1 MIRILIADDH
11 DIVRQG
17 IRQVLALAGDL
28 EVAGEADSGWAVLSA
43 LREKP
48 YQLLLTDLNMPGP
61 NGTELLRRV
70 KEEHPGLA
78 IVVLSM
84 HAERQI
90 AAGALKAGASGYL
103 TKGIQASCILAAVR
117 KVARGGRYIDPE
129 LVDKLVFAT
138 EAGETELPHERLSE
152 REYQIFQLIV
162 KGISLNDIAEQLHL
176 SAKTVSSHKKRL
188 LQKLEMTSTVELVRY
203 AIQRGMII

>member
-17 IRQVLALAGDL
+17 IRQVLSMAGDI

-43 LREKP
+43 LREAP
-48 YQLLLTDLNMPGP
+48 YDLLLTDLNMPGP
-61 NGTELLRRV
+61 NGTDLLKRV
-70 KEEHPGLA
+70 KDEHPGLA
-78 IVVLSM
+78 VVVLSM

-103 TKGIQASCILAAVR
+103 TKGIPASSILAAVR
-117 KVARGGRYIDPE
+117 KVARGGRYLDPE
-129 LVDKLVFAT
+129 LVDKLIFTGGA
-138 EAGETELPHERLSE
+138 EDGGLPHERLTE
-152 REYQIFQLIV
+152 REYQIFQRIV
-162 KGISLNDIAEQLHL
+162 QGNSLNDIADQLHL

-188 LQKLEMTSTVELVRY
+188 LQKLGMTSTVDLVRY
-203 AIQRGMII
+203 AIQQGMII

>member
-17 IRQVLALAGDL
+17 IRQVLAMAGDI
-28 EVAGEADSGWAVLSA
+28 EVAGEADSGWAILGA
-43 LREKP
+43 LREQH
-48 YQLLLTDLNMPGP
+48 YDLLLTDLNMPGP
-61 NGTELLRRV
+61 NGTDLLNRV
-70 KEEHPGLA
+70 KDEHPGLA

-103 TKGIQASCILAAVR
+103 TKGIPAPSILAAVR
-117 KVARGGRYIDPE
+117 KVARGGRFIDPE
-129 LVDKLVFAT
+129 LVDKLVFFT
-138 EAGETELPHERLSE
+138 STDEGKVPHERLSE

-162 KGISLNDIAEQLHL
+162 QGTSLNDIAEQLHL

-188 LQKLEMTSTVELVRY
+188 LQKMEMSSAVELVRY
-203 AIQRGMII
+203 ALQHGMII

>member
-17 IRQVLALAGDL
+17 IRQVMAMAGDL
-28 EVAGEADSGWAVLSA
+28 EVAGEADSGWAVLAA
-43 LREKP
+43 LREQH
-48 YQLLLTDLNMPGP
+48 YDLLLTDLNMSGP
-61 NGTELLRRV
+61 NGTDLLKRV
-70 KEEHPGLA
+70 KDEHPGLA

-103 TKGIQASCILAAVR
+103 TKGIPASNILAAVR

-129 LVDKLVFAT
+129 LVDKLIFSSGGD
-138 EAGETELPHERLSE
+138 EGSLLHERLSE

-162 KGISLNDIAEQLHL
+162 RGTSLNDIAEQLHL

-188 LQKLEMTSTVELVRY
+188 LEKLEMTSTVELVRY
-203 AIQRGMII
+203 AIQHGMII

>member
-17 IRQVLALAGDL
+17 IRQVMAMAGDL
-28 EVAGEADSGWAVLSA
+28 EVAGEADSGWAVLAA
-43 LREKP
+43 LRERH
-48 YQLLLTDLNMPGP
+48 YDLLLTDLNMSGP
-61 NGTELLRRV
+61 NGTDLLKRV
-70 KEEHPGLA
+70 KDEHPGLA

-103 TKGIQASCILAAVR
+103 TKGIPASDILAAVR

-129 LVDKLVFAT
+129 LVDKLIFASGGD
-138 EAGETELPHERLSE
+138 EGSLLHERLSE

-162 KGISLNDIAEQLHL
+162 RGTSLNDIAEQLHL

-203 AIQRGMII
+203 AIQHGMII